1 MTLEIGKAY
10 TIMQPFNEV
19 FAAGLLSD
27 DSRTDICAKNFNR
40 CLINLHCE
48 TVVYEGIEEQV
59 TEFAIGKF
67 AVDEAVI
74 RTIPNPYAQW
84 IINNCASETH
94 EGMVTIYISLDYLHN
109 GRLIEGQIF
118 LGKR

>member
-1 MTLEIGKAY
+1 MLEIGKAY
-10 TIMQPFNEV
+10 IIESDIEV

-27 DSRTDICAKNFNR
+27 ASRTDICANNVNR
-40 CLINLHCE
+40 CLINLDGE
-48 TVVYEGIEEQV
+48 TVIYEGIEEQV

-74 RTIPNPYAQW
+74 RTLPTPYAQW
-84 IINNCASETH
+84 IIEMCSSETN

-109 GRLIEGQIF
+109 GSLLKEVN
-118 LGKR
+118 